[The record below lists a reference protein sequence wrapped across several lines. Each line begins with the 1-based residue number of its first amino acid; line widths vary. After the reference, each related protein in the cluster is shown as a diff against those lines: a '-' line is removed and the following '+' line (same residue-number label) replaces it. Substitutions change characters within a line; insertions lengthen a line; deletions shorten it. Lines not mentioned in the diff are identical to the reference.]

1 MQQIILITGA
11 SSGMG
16 KAFAQ
21 RLLNEGHIVYGAARR
36 VERMHDL
43 EHAGGHAIAMDVT
56 DDASMQDAVAR
67 IIAEQGRIDVLINNA
82 GYAIYGAVEETSIA
96 DARRQFEVNLFGLG
110 RLTQLVLPH
119 MRKAGK
125 GRIINISSMGGK
137 MYTPLGA
144 WYHATKHALEGWSD
158 CLRLE
163 LKPFGIDVVIVQPGI
178 IKTEFADVMTAPM
191 LQRSGVGPYGELARR
206 VAKGAENGREGGQ
219 GSVPEVIAELVSK
232 AVRARKPRTR
242 YAGGFLAKPVMFM
255 RIYGGDRLFDK
266 MIMKA
271 A

>member
-16 KAFAQ
+16 KTFAQ
-21 RLLNEGHIVYGAARR
+21 RLLSEGHIVYGAARR

-43 EHAGGHAIAMDVT
+43 EDAGGHAIAMDVT

-67 IIAEQGRIDVLINNA
+67 IVAEQGRIDVLINNA

-110 RLTQLVLPH
+110 RLTQLVLPQ

-219 GSVPEVIAELVSK
+219 GSAPEVIAELVSK

-255 RIYGGDRLFDK
+255 RIYGGDRLFDR

>member
-1 MQQIILITGA
+1 MQQTILITGA

-16 KAFAQ
+16 KAFAL
-21 RLLNEGHIVYGAARR
+21 RLLQEGHIVYGAARR

-43 EHAGGHAIAMDVT
+43 EDAGGHAIAMDVT

-67 IIAEQGRIDVLINNA
+67 IISEQGRIDVLINNA

-219 GSVPEVIAELVSK
+219 GSAPEVIAELVSK

-255 RIYGGDRLFDK
+255 RIYGGDRLFDR